1 MHIIYLGIVSR
12 PEDIGKI
19 GEASVAGNKMQY
31 NLLKYLSRYEDVKI
45 DIVSFHP
52 YRAPHRSKKLFVRST
67 KEQLFEG
74 VDLWQVGYLNLPI
87 VKQLI
92 LPMVTYF
99 KAKSLLVDKNDLVF
113 AYDMYPTQGIPLSR
127 LRKKVEDKTFCLL
140 ADLSVGQVKLTKGP
154 KKILRILYERNT
166 LSNMRKCKNYIA
178 LNENAM
184 KKYAPG
190 SNYIIV
196 DGGIEPSE
204 FAEKECV
211 WSGEE
216 KNIIYTGALVDY
228 SGIMNLVRAMDLI
241 EDQSIV
247 LDIYGRGALQ
257 SEIEQAAR
265 ENPRIRFHGSVD
277 NRSAM
282 MAQQS
287 AWLLANPRPVES
299 EIAKVTFPSK
309 IFEYLMSE
317 RPVMTTRLNGFS
329 KDYDELLYWIEGE
342 TPEEIARCVNRI
354 NEESSEVLLNRAKA
368 AKQYLLKHK
377 TWEMNAKKIHDFMV
391 ESFGGNGVSYGTNQ
405 REEQDEV

>member
-1 MHIIYLGIVSR
+1 MHIIYLGIISR

-52 YRAPHRSKKLFVRST
+52 YRAPHRSKKLFVRT
-67 KEQLFEG
+67 VKEQLFDN

-87 VKQLI
+87 IKQLI
-92 LPMVTYF
+92 LPLVTYF
-99 KAKSLLVDKNDLVF
+99 KAKSLLKGEDDILF
-113 AYDMYPTQGIPLSR
+113 AFDMYPNQGIPMSM
-127 LRKKVEDKTFCLL
+127 LRKKVKGKTLCLL
-140 ADLSVGQVKLTKGP
+140 ADLSVGQVSKTKGP
-154 KKILRILYERNT
+154 KKLLRVLYERNT

-184 KKYAPG
+184 QKYAPD
-190 SNYIIV
+190 SNYTIV

-204 FAEKECV
+204 FATKEYV
-211 WSGEE
+211 WAGEE

-228 SGIMNLVRAMDLI
+228 SGIMNLIKAMDLI
-241 EDQSIV
+241 EDKDVV
-247 LDIYGRGALQ
+247 LDIYGSGPLQ
-257 SEIEQAAR
+257 HEIEQIA
-265 ENPRIRFHGSVD
+265 EQNHKIRFHGRVD
-277 NRSAM
+277 NRTAI

-287 AWLLANPRPVES
+287 AWLLANPRPIES

-329 KDYDELLYWIEGE
+329 KDYDEILYWIEGE
-342 TPEEIARCVNRI
+342 TPEDIAKCI
-354 NEESSEVLLNRAKA
+354 NKINSEAPDALLERAKA
-368 AKQYLLKHK
+368 AKQYLLKNK
-377 TWEMNAKKIHDFMV
+377 TWEINAKKIHDFMI
-391 ESFGGNGVSYGTNQ
+391 ESFEINGVNYGTNQ
-405 REEQDEV
+405 KEEKAKH